1 MVPLSGRVL
10 SRDPHVLQTIDTMPP
25 RTSHGEK
32 PMNQPPNDPDP
43 IADRSRRRISIL
55 TRIVV
60 LVVIALVATVTVAW
74 ARAMTTPSSL
84 PLSIRTVEWVRDNG
98 GAGFVN
104 FVEHVYYTT
113 TAPETGGAD
122 LTSLPA
128 FGVAGSVPA
137 SGPPRVI
144 GAISPALPG
153 EGVWRGTGRT
163 VLGGDPVRVTVFRP
177 DAAYPRQ
184 LAYAAWIDTSR
195 IQLELY
201 PGRKQPPNANPRG
214 PMEVPVAMRAELL
227 ATFNSGYTYKD
238 SLGGFALRGRTIEPM
253 RAGQATVIEYTDG
266 RIDIIDWNGGATVG
280 ADVVLARQNLPMLVK
295 DGRPGPDL
303 ANEAAGGFSL
313 GNAVRVWRSALG
325 VDAGGNLIYLAAPGQ
340 TVGSLAGVMVRA
352 GAVRAMM
359 LDINSQFPTFITY
372 GRAGTDAPTMQVPND
387 RQLPTRYLTPDD
399 RDFFAVYAAQRL
411 KSTPR
416 I

>member
-1 MVPLSGRVL
+1 M
-10 SRDPHVLQTIDTMPP
+10 T
-25 RTSHGEK
+25 K
-32 PMNQPPNDPDP
+32 PSPSPDSV
-43 IADRSRRRISIL
+43 AARSTLRRRLSMVG
-55 TRIVV
+55 RASAVV
-60 LVVIALVATVTVAW
+60 IGVLLVVAVVSW
-74 ARAMTTPSSL
+74 ARAMMEPSSL
-84 PLSIRTVEWVRDNG
+84 PLTIRTVEWVRDNG

-104 FVEHVYYTT
+104 FVEHVYYSM
-113 TAPETGGAD
+113 TAPETGGAN

-128 FGVAGSVPA
+128 FGMAGSVPA
-137 SGPPRVI
+137 SGPPRVVS
-144 GAISPALPG
+144 AFDPPLPG

-163 VLGGDPVRVTVFRP
+163 VLGGDPVLVTVFRP

-201 PGRKQPPNANPRG
+201 PGRKQPPHADPRG
-214 PMEVPVAMRAELL
+214 PMEVPVSLRSELL

-238 SLGGFALRGRTIEPM
+238 SLGGFALRGSTIEPM
-253 RAGQATVIEYTDG
+253 RAGQATVVEYTDG

-295 DGRPGPDL
+295 DGQPGPDL

-372 GRAGTDAPTMQVPND
+372 GRAGAGAPTMQVPND

-399 RDFFAVYAAQRL
+399 RDFFAVYAAPKL
-411 KSTPR
+411 KSIPR

>member
-1 MVPLSGRVL
+1 MTQPSK
-10 SRDPHVLQTIDTMPP
+10 DHTPHAP
-25 RTSHGEK
+25 
-32 PMNQPPNDPDP
+32 
-43 IADRSRRRISIL
+43 RRRLGRRASIV
-55 TRIVV
+55 TRIALAMLVV
-60 LVVIALVATVTVAW
+60 LLATVTVVW
-74 ARAMTTPSSL
+74 ARAMAAPSSL

-104 FVEHVYYTT
+104 LVERVYYTT
-113 TAPETGGAD
+113 IGPETGGAN

-128 FGVAGSVPA
+128 FGVGGSVPA

-144 GAISPALPG
+144 SAISPALPD
-153 EGVWRGTGRT
+153 EGVWRGTGRSA
-163 VLGGDPVRVTVFRP
+163 LGGVPVRVTVFRP

-214 PMEVPVAMRAELL
+214 PMEVPLPMRAGLL

-253 RAGQATVIEYTDG
+253 RAGQATVVEYADG
-266 RIDIIDWNGGATVG
+266 RIDILDWNGGPNVG
-280 ADVVLARQNLPMLVK
+280 PDVVLARQNLPLLVR

-340 TVGSLAGVMVRA
+340 TVGSLAGAMVRA

-359 LDINSQFPTFITY
+359 LDINTAFPTFITY
-372 GRAGTDAPTMQVPND
+372 GRAGAGDPRMHVPND
-387 RQLPTRYLTPDD
+387 RQIPTRYLTPDD
-399 RDFFAVYAAQRL
+399 RDFFAVYAAPTL
-411 KSTPR
+411 KSGPR
-416 I
+416 T